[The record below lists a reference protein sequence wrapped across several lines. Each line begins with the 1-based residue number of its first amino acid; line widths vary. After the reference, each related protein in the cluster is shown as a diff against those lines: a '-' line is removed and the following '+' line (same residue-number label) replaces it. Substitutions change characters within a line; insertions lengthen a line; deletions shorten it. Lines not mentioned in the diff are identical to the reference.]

1 MNDMNPITKILLEN
15 CKTFSERRE
24 LFSLTEAETLGVN
37 NNMVNKLFQ
46 SAVNKSHVDFG
57 DIPKSKGDVTKYSG
71 YKSMVESLDILK
83 NLSLK
88 NSHKIPQIE
97 TVQKALDNIV
107 TNRNLFERGFKLNKE
122 YVTLQYN
129 TLVMSCVIA
138 TSALIVSYVDYVK
151 RVDRVEFVIIN
162 ANNTPGELCIENLVK
177 FNKSISSGDFIKVMN
192 GVITSG
198 SEGFTGTGTAIASAI
213 IMGAI
218 FGVTFMR
225 DIVFYVYYSR
235 VKIAE
240 YLRVQALFLE
250 LNKNNINS
258 QGYNMAA
265 DKKEKVLRNQA
276 VLIDDLKKYA
286 NMIDVSDRMAT
297 SNMKTDIKKEN
308 SGWKLDDVKSQN
320 ASTDSTGFQL
330 I

>member
-1 MNDMNPITKILLEN
+1 MNPITKILLEN

-24 LFSLTEAETLGVN
+24 LFGLTEAESHSVN

-46 SAVNKSHVDFG
+46 SAINKSHVDFG

-71 YKSMVESLDILK
+71 YKSMVESLEILK

-107 TNRNLFERGFKLNKE
+107 TNRNLFERGFKLNKD
-122 YVTLQYN
+122 YVILQYN

-138 TSALIVSYVDYVK
+138 TSSLIVSYVDYVK
-151 RVDRVEFVIIN
+151 RVDKIEFVIIN
-162 ANNTPGELCIENLVK
+162 ASNTPGELCIENLTK
-177 FNKSISSGDFIKVMN
+177 FNKSVSTGDFTKVM
-192 GVITSG
+192 SG
-198 SEGFTGTGTAIASAI
+198 IVTGDGESFTGTASVIATGI
-213 IMGAI
+213 LVGAI

-225 DIVFYVYYSR
+225 DIVFYIYYSR
-235 VKIAE
+235 VKIAQ

-250 LNKNNINS
+250 LNKNTINA
-258 QGYNMAA
+258 QGYDMPA

-276 VLIDDLKKYA
+276 VLIDELKKYA
-286 NMIDVSDRMAT
+286 DMIDVSDRMAT
-297 SNMKTDIKKEN
+297 SNMKNDIKKEN

-320 ASTDSTGFQL
+320 ASTDPTGFQL

>member
-1 MNDMNPITKILLEN
+1 MNPITKILLEN
-15 CKTFSERRE
+15 CKTFSERRD

-57 DIPKSKGDVTKYSG
+57 DIPKSKGDITKYSG

-162 ANNTPGELCIENLVK
+162 ANNTPGELCIENLTK
-177 FNKSISSGDFIKVMN
+177 FNKSVSTGDFIKVMN
-192 GVITSG
+192 GIITSG

-286 NMIDVSDRMAT
+286 DMIDVSDRMAT

>member
-1 MNDMNPITKILLEN
+1 MNPITKILLEN

-24 LFSLTEAETLGVN
+24 IFSLTEAETLSVN
-37 NNMVNKLFQ
+37 NNMINKLFQ

-57 DIPKSKGDVTKYSG
+57 DIPNSKGDVTKYSG
-71 YKSMVESLDILK
+71 YKSMVESLEVLK

-97 TVQKALDNIV
+97 TVEKALNNIV
-107 TNRNLFERGFKLNKE
+107 TNRNLFERGFKLNKD
-122 YVTLQYN
+122 YVILQYN

-151 RVDRVEFVIIN
+151 RVDKIDFVIIN
-162 ANNTPGELCIENLVK
+162 AKNTPGELCIENLVK
-177 FNKSISSGDFIKVMN
+177 FNKSVSTGDFNKVMT
-192 GVITSG
+192 GIVTG
-198 SEGFTGTGTAIASAI
+198 DGQAFTGTGSMIVAGI
-213 IMGAI
+213 IVGAV

-235 VKIAE
+235 VKIAQ

-250 LNKNNINS
+250 LNKNTINS
-258 QGYNMAA
+258 QGYDMAA
-265 DKKEKVLRNQA
+265 DKKAKVLKNQA
-276 VLIDDLKKYA
+276 ILIDDLKKYA
-286 NMIDVSDRMAT
+286 DMIDVSDRMAT
-297 SNMKTDIKKEN
+297 SNMKNDIKKEN

>member
-138 TSALIVSYVDYVK
+138 TSALIVSYVDYIK

-162 ANNTPGELCIENLVK
+162 ANNTPGELCIENLTK
-177 FNKSISSGDFIKVMN
+177 FNKSVSTGDFIKVMN
-192 GVITSG
+192 GIITSG

-286 NMIDVSDRMAT
+286 DMIDVSDRMAT

>member
-1 MNDMNPITKILLEN
+1 MNPITKILLEN

-138 TSALIVSYVDYVK
+138 TSALIVSYVDYIK

-162 ANNTPGELCIENLVK
+162 ANNTPGELCIENLTK
-177 FNKSISSGDFIKVMN
+177 FNKSVSTGDFIKVMN
-192 GVITSG
+192 GIITSG

-286 NMIDVSDRMAT
+286 DMIDVSDRMAT